1 MHESHALISNDA
13 TLFGIL
19 AAMLGVIF
27 YTSQSEKPA
36 FKKFYSVI
44 PALLLCY
51 FLPSLL
57 TTFQIIDPSQSRL
70 YFMASRYLLPAA
82 LILLTL
88 SIDFNEVVKLGPKAL
103 IMFFTGTVGSS
114 SVGR

>member
-1 MHESHALISNDA
+1 MHEVHPLITNDA

-19 AAMLGVIF
+19 AAMLGAIF
-27 YTSQSEKPA
+27 YTSKSEHPA

-57 TTFQIIDPSQSRL
+57 THVRNHRSEAESVVFYGEP
-70 YFMASRYLLPAA
+70 LPLAGG
-82 LILLTL
+82 
-88 SIDFNEVVKLGPKAL
+88 IDFIN
-103 IMFFTGTVGSS
+103 TQY
-114 SVGR
+114 

>member
-27 YTSQSEKPA
+27 YTSQSKKPA

-57 TTFQIIDPSQSRL
+57 TKFFTRARPSP
-70 YFMASRYLLPAA
+70 MPE
-82 LILLTL
+82 
-88 SIDFNEVVKLGPKAL
+88 DFVVKLGSKTFCCMAL
-103 IMFFTGTVGSS
+103 GIPPPLS
-114 SVGR
+114 